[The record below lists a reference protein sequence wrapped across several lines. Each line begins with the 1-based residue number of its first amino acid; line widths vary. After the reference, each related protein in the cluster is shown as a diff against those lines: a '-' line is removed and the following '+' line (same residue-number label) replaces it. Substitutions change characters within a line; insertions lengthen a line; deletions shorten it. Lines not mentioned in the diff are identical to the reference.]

1 MCTFVNLGST
11 QPSAQECIVFVLGK
25 ARSGLISLLASSL
38 TGRGFTFA
46 LCLYCVWHGCFYIEY
61 MVVVVCLKWFYAE
74 LECV

>member
-1 MCTFVNLGST
+1 MCTFMKLGSA
-11 QPSAQECIVFVLGK
+11 QSSAQGGIVFVLGK
-25 ARSGLISLLASSL
+25 ARSGVISLLASSL
-38 TGRGFTFA
+38 TGRGFTFP

>member
-1 MCTFVNLGST
+1 MCTFVNLGSA

-38 TGRGFTFA
+38 TGRGFTFP
-46 LCLYCVWHGCFYIEY
+46 LCLYCVWHDCFYIEY
-61 MVVVVCLKWFYAE
+61 MVVVVCLKCFYAE

>member
-1 MCTFVNLGST
+1 MCTFVILGS
-11 QPSAQECIVFVLGK
+11 AQSFVQGGIVFVLGK

-38 TGRGFTFA
+38 TGRGFTFP

>member
-1 MCTFVNLGST
+1 MCTFVNLGSA
-11 QPSAQECIVFVLGK
+11 QPSAQGCIVFVLGK

-38 TGRGFTFA
+38 TGRGFTFP

>member
-1 MCTFVNLGST
+1 MCTFVILGS
-11 QPSAQECIVFVLGK
+11 AQSSVQGGIVFVLGK

-38 TGRGFTFA
+38 SGRGFTFP

-61 MVVVVCLKWFYAE
+61 IVVVVCLKWFYAK

>member
-1 MCTFVNLGST
+1 MCTFVILGS
-11 QPSAQECIVFVLGK
+11 AQLSVQGGIVFVLGK

-46 LCLYCVWHGCFYIEY
+46 LCLYCVRYGCFYIEY
-61 MVVVVCLKWFYAE
+61 TVVVVCLKYFYAN